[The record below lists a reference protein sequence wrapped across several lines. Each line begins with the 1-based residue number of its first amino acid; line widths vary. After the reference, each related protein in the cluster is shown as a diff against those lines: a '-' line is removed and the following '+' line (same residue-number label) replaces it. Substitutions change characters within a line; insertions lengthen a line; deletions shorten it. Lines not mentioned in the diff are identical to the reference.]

1 MVDLTVVILTKNE
14 EKNLKKC
21 IDSFHGIAKRFVLI
35 DSYSTD
41 STLDVAA
48 SLGADVYQ
56 HPFTTHAAQKNWGI
70 ENAEINTEW
79 VMSIDA
85 DEELTPELAA
95 EIDEKL
101 PQLDESITGI
111 ELKRRLYFMGR
122 WIKHGGKYPEIH
134 LRIFRKE
141 KAEFEHAIMD
151 EHMVLKEGSR
161 IRFKHDFID
170 NNTKTLEWWI
180 GKHNWYSDLE
190 VNDYKN
196 KKLALIG
203 SVPLSPVVGD
213 KTSYYTEQI
222 DQREYVE
229 PKLFGTNTE
238 RKKWLKYIVYYKTPL
253 MVRAHWYF
261 IYRYYFKL
269 GFLDGKQG
277 LIFHFLQGYWY
288 RFLVD
293 AKLFEMEQTGVVYK
307 NLEDL
312 KQMKK

>member
-1 MVDLTVVILTKNE
+1 MVDLTVVILTMNE

-21 IDSFHGIAKRFVLI
+21 IDSFRGIAKRFVLI

-41 STLDVAA
+41 STLDIAA
-48 SLGADVYQ
+48 SLGVDLYQ
-56 HPFTTHAAQKNWGI
+56 NPFTTHAAQKNWGL
-70 ENAEINTEW
+70 ENTDIRTEW

-85 DEELTPELAA
+85 DEELTPELAT
-95 EIDEKL
+95 EINERL
-101 PQLDESITGI
+101 PQLDQSIVGI

-134 LRIFRKE
+134 LRIFRNG

-180 GKHNWYSDLE
+180 GKHNWYSNLE
-190 VNDYKN
+190 VSDYKN
-196 KKLALIG
+196 KKLAMVG
-203 SVPLSPVVGD
+203 ANNSVY
-213 KTSYYTEQI
+213 KEQI
-222 DQREYVE
+222 DQNENVV

-253 MVRAHWYF
+253 MIRAHWYF
-261 IYRYYFKL
+261 VYRYFFKL

-293 AKLFEMEQTGVVYK
+293 AKLFEMEQTGLVNK
-307 NLEDL
+307 NPEDL
-312 KQMKK
+312 K